1 MTEYF
6 RTLVAAN
13 VCVFLLLLCTK
24 RNCPTVSTTKL
35 GMTMAMKNPIK
46 NFSTMCSK
54 ERELVNE
61 RNFIGLWHISKS
73 DGRNWENALIWLNL
87 KISRDFWVFVM
98 TDHERPWFDFV
109 PNVSQIAPNVI
120 IKNSG
125 PPNSTSC
132 QSPSDGVRLIRN
144 VVWPAT
150 SNKS

>member
-46 NFSTMCSK
+46 TFSMCSK

-61 RNFIGLWHISKS
+61 RNFIGLWHIAKS
-73 DGRNWENALIWLNL
+73 DGRNRENALIWLNL
-87 KISRDFWVFVM
+87 KISRDF
-98 TDHERPWFDFV
+98 
-109 PNVSQIAPNVI
+109 
-120 IKNSG
+120 
-125 PPNSTSC
+125 
-132 QSPSDGVRLIRN
+132 
-144 VVWPAT
+144 
-150 SNKS
+150 